1 MKKNK
6 DEKKK
11 GMPRRLTL
19 NRETIQVLDDPAL
32 ELAEGGLLEPAYA
45 KTSMTQTQC

>member
-1 MKKNK
+1 VKKIK

-32 ELAEGGLLEPAYA
+32 LELAKGGHVVPAFV
-45 KTSMTQTQC
+45 KTSMETYC